1 MRTHREATSISGWGN
16 DYVARPLSVDEY
28 AALSAKYEAA
38 TDVAATLAL
47 EARVAY
53 AKMQAGEAEIAV
65 GERAGE
71 PAHKIADLRAEVI
84 GSRAK
89 HENALGRLRVA
100 NTDVETLKSEIQ
112 YAVYAFQ
119 MAAQR
124 SESDTSLDY
133 PTDAAGH
140 LTPEALRRALDHV
153 VPHGS
158 RISNELPVTNADPT
172 VLHRAPML
180 LMGEPVDCDDPRA
193 LNALKQHLRA
203 RGDSRAIFARV
214 TGF

>member
-16 DYVARPLSVDEY
+16 DYVAQPLSVDEH
-28 AALSAKYEAA
+28 AALIAKYEAA
-38 TDVAATLAL
+38 TDVVATLTL

-53 AKMQAGEAEIAV
+53 AKMQASVTEIAV
-65 GERAGE
+65 AERAGE
-71 PAHKIADLRAEVI
+71 PVHKIADLRAEVI

-100 NTDVETLKSEIQ
+100 NIDVEALKSEIQ
-112 YAVYAFQ
+112 YDVYARQ

-180 LMGEPVDCDDPRA
+180 LLGEPVDCDDPRA
-193 LNALKQHLRA
+193 LNALKKHLHA
-203 RGDSRAIFARV
+203 RGDRRAIFSRV
-214 TGF
+214 TGL